1 MTSLAVFLVSGKGY
15 RYAQVSLQAFNNFRD
30 AESAGKHHNTY
41 FKPFSKQAARQSTLR
56 AWPLPG
62 SPCSWVSGC
71 PRYPRAAVLAK
82 PYALHNLRQA
92 LDVFKGHLSN

>member
-1 MTSLAVFLVSGKGY
+1 MTSLAVILVSGKGY

-62 SPCSWVSGC
+62 SPCSWVVRMSSLPKRGRPGEALC
-71 PRYPRAAVLAK
+71 AA
-82 PYALHNLRQA
+82 
-92 LDVFKGHLSN
+92 